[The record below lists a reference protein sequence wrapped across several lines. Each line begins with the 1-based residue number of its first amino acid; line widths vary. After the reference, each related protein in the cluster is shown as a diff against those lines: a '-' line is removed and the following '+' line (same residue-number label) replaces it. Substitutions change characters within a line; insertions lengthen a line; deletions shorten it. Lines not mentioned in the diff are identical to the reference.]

1 MVPAVSTITGI
12 TSVFTFHMS
21 CIATVRL
28 LLLLLLV
35 VVVVVVVVVAAALVL
50 LSIVALLSGPG

>member
-35 VVVVVVVVVAAALVL
+35 VVVVVVVAAALVL